1 MDLKEFNQLKEKLKD
16 TEAKI
21 YESFGV
27 GNYMECSKCG
37 QKISYFDILQFYD
50 GKNIKNKVACPLCQ
64 AIPDIAKG
72 SFCDPGDEIEILEY
86 YLWSVRSRIRE
97 LYESKIESGIN
108 PYENDFIYSELIVI
122 IFIALES
129 LISKI
134 TSKRLQDKV
143 TIDDSITKYIVE
155 KMRPNINDYIELLEI
170 CGFED
175 IKNKLNRLRSI
186 WDIRNNVIH
195 RGYKADFVNF
205 AQVYIGIGEILV
217 YLQSES

>member
-21 YESFGV
+21 YEAFGI
-27 GNYMECSKCG
+27 GHYMECSKCG
-37 QKISYFDILQFYD
+37 QKISYFDILQFYN
-50 GKNIKNKVACPLCQ
+50 GKNIKNKFTCPLCQ
-64 AIPDIAKG
+64 AIPDITRG
-72 SFCDPGDEIEILEY
+72 SFCDPDDEIEILEHY
-86 YLWSVRSRIRE
+86 VWSVRSRIRE
-97 LYESKIESGIN
+97 LYESKIECGIN
-108 PYENDFIYSELIVI
+108 PYENDFIYSELIAI

-134 TSKRLQDKV
+134 TSKKLQDEV
-143 TIDDSITKYIVE
+143 IIDDSITQYIVE

-175 IKNKLNRLRSI
+175 IKNRLNKLRSV

-195 RGYKADFVNF
+195 RGYKADFVDF
-205 AQVYIGIGEILV
+205 ARVYIGIGEILA
-217 YLQSES
+217 YLQNES